1 MASASPQVRLFCAI
15 VGADG
20 KEHYYQLEKI
30 EPSPAVLI
38 AWKLEKKDGVS
49 HHVSE
54 DSHGLHCDCGDY
66 VWRKKNTAELCKHCR
81 ALQEL
86 GLIGKRSQTHA
97 VEIEP
102 QGSVESEL
110 PF

>member
-1 MASASPQVRLFCAI
+1 VAQLFVEI
-15 VGADG
+15 ESKKG
-20 KEHYYQLEKI
+20 EKI
-30 EPSPAVLI
+30 NYRLTEVFPSPAVRK